1 MNGAMLMVNVDRR
14 PDRVD
19 NELRGLKVLCGL
31 RAIRRSDP
39 HGVVTGWSLR
49 RA

>member
-19 NELRGLKVLCGL
+19 NELRGLKVS
-31 RAIRRSDP
+31 AVYARSA
-39 HGVVTGWSLR
+39 GVTR
-49 RA
+49 TA